1 MEINTSFLSA
11 AKSSDLGTLG
21 VVLLLVVVAAAGFGY
36 PEVCSKFARFF
47 LSSQNQNNT
56 LERCVQELPYFINP
70 PPKKHFQGCVQ
81 RGVERGVLNTPL
93 EMLLRK

>member
-11 AKSSDLGTLG
+11 AKSSDLSTLG
-21 VVLLLVVVAAAGFGY
+21 VVVLVVVVVAGFGY
-36 PEVCSKFARFF
+36 PEVCSKVARFF
-47 LSSQNQNNT
+47 LSSQNPNIT

-81 RGVERGVLNTPL
+81 RGVQRGVLNTPL